1 MYNKNRNKKTD
12 SGANYAPEMIR
23 IKLKKRV
30 SGGFTIY
37 ETAAFGF
44 LVAVYFDGSETAQL
58 TQVGNELFLTY
69 DKTKAKMLIN
79 DKGFLYLQVR

>member
-1 MYNKNRNKKTD
+1 MYNKNKNKKSE

-37 ETAAFGF
+37 ETTAFGF
-44 LVAVYFDGSETAQL
+44 LVAVYFDSSETAQL

-69 DKTKAKMLIN
+69 DKTKAKLLIN
-79 DKGFLYLQVR
+79 DKGFIYLQIR